1 MLLDTVLDL
10 GTKLLDRL
18 IPDPV
23 QKAQAQLELMKMQ
36 QSGEL
41 ASMTA
46 QTDINKIEAASASLF
61 VSGWRPYIGW
71 ICGTAFSLHF
81 LIFPIIN
88 FILVVLGYPEV
99 KITFDM
105 TTLLTVLGGMLGI
118 GGLRTIEKL
127 NGVTK

>member
-1 MLLDTVLDL
+1 MLLESVLEVTNKVLD
-10 GTKLLDRL
+10 RVF
-18 IPDPV
+18 PDPV
-23 QKAQAQLELMKMQ
+23 QKAQAQLELMKLQ
-36 QSGEL
+36 QNGEL
-41 ASMTA
+41 ATMTA
-46 QTDINKIEAASASLF
+46 QTDINKIEAANASLF

-71 ICGTAFSLHF
+71 VCGTAFSLHF
-81 LIFPIIN
+81 LVFPIVN
-88 FILVVLGYPEV
+88 FILVSLGYTEV